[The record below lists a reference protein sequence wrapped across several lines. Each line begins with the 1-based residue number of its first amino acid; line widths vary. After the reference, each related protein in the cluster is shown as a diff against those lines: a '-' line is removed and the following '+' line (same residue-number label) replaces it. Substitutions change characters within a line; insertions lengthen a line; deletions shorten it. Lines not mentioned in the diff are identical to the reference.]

1 MTERLFN
8 ETINGVSLS
17 QIHNAA
23 FASLLRAY
31 HSDGSVYM
39 SWEDLDEIAWYATM
53 AVYEKRDSYV
63 KKDKNVCGLA
73 CTMAYNELMSRLNK
87 GMRKNKLTAALE
99 VVDTDRGSYNTADA
113 ETGKNYT
120 HFGVG
125 VDREF
130 DTTFGEGMRIIER
143 EVEKLSELDRKIYE
157 MNLDHVPHKKIAE
170 ACHISYV
177 NARKRWHDIRK
188 KLLKNEYIF
197 NRAYEMGLVG

>member
-143 EVEKLSELDRKIYE
+143 EVEKLSKLDRKIYE
-157 MNLDHVPHKKIAE
+157 MNLDHVPHKEIAE

>member
-8 ETINGVSLS
+8 ETINGASLS

-23 FASLLRAY
+23 FGSLLRAY

-39 SWEDLDEIAWYATM
+39 SWEDLDEIAWYATT

-73 CTMAYNELMSRLNK
+73 CIIAYNELMSRLNK
-87 GMRKNKLTAALE
+87 GMKKNMVTSALE
-99 VVDTDRGSYNTADA
+99 VVDTDKGSYNTADT
-113 ETGKNYT
+113 ETGRNYT
-120 HFGVG
+120 HFGIG
-125 VDREF
+125 VDKEF
-130 DTTFGEGMRIIER
+130 DTTFGEGLEIIER

-157 MNLDHVPHKKIAE
+157 MNLDNIPHKEIAD
-170 ACHISYV
+170 ACNISYV

-188 KLLKNEYIF
+188 KLLKNQYIH
-197 NRAYEMGLVG
+197 NRACELGLVG